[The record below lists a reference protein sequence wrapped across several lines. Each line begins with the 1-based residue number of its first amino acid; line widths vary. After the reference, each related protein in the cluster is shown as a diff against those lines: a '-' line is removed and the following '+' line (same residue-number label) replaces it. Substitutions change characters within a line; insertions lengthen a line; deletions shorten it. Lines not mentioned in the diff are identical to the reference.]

1 MPVNPYE
8 QEWPNTLQLNGS
20 DYFQLLLDR
29 HYRQHGL
36 RGNVSRFAVKVKGRQ
51 DVQQL
56 ECSVNNSMMLRW
68 LHSLRLERRL
78 PFQLP
83 QWKQVKQACPIPV
96 SIYEVSDEDHDV
108 PRYFFEMDIQPYIDP
123 PFRLDL
129 IYHRDIQTTFLFTWS
144 HILMDA
150 QGAEILLS
158 HLGNVIQSNQIQFLA
173 QKDEALP
180 VTTQAQHARKVR
192 DFMFNGQ
199 ETDISLLV
207 EKDGNRCANHYHLVR
222 FSEVE
227 TEQIAARG
235 QSLGLRLGRSP
246 LLLAATM
253 RSFHELLKRKG
264 AINHN
269 IYVPVP
275 QNQRKK
281 GVFGPVVSNQVSYL
295 FYRLLPNHLEDM
307 QTTVN
312 AIGQQMIDQMRAGI
326 PASFSI
332 MMDLL
337 RRFPL
342 WLYSHI
348 IKSPTKGTLASFF
361 FSDTGKTLDDF
372 KFFCGLPVKD
382 AIHYPPNSNHPGFT
396 VIFTG
401 FQKKLQVMIAYT
413 EATVTEE
420 DLSIFE
426 AALRKN
432 LFG

>member
-1 MPVNPYE
+1 MPVNPCG
-8 QEWPNTLQLNGS
+8 QEWPNKLQLNGS

-36 RGNVSRFAVKVKGRQ
+36 LGNVSRFAVKVKGRL
-51 DVQQL
+51 DVKQL
-56 ECSVNNSMMLRW
+56 ECSVNNSTMLRW
-68 LHSLRLERRL
+68 LYSLRLERRL
-78 PFQLP
+78 LFQLP
-83 QWKQVKQACPIPV
+83 QWKQVKEACPIPV
-96 SIYEVSDEDHDV
+96 SIYEVFHEDHSI
-108 PRYFFEMDIQPYIDP
+108 PRHFFEMDIQPYTDP

-129 IYHRDIQTTFLFTWS
+129 IYHQDIQTTFLFTWS
-144 HILMDA
+144 HVLMDA
-150 QGAEILLS
+150 QGAEILIC
-158 HLGNVIQSNQIQFLA
+158 HLGNAIRNSQVQFLA
-173 QKDEALP
+173 QKNEMLP
-180 VTTQAQHARKVR
+180 IMIQAQHAVKVR

-199 ETDISLLV
+199 ETDISLLT
-207 EKDGNRCANHYHLVR
+207 EKNENKHANRYYLVR

-235 QSLGLRLGRSP
+235 RCLGIRLGRSP

-253 RSFHELLKRKG
+253 RSFHKLLKRKG
-264 AINHN
+264 ATNHN

-281 GVFGPVVSNQVSYL
+281 GAFGPVVSNQVSYL
-295 FYRLLPNHLEDM
+295 FYRLFPCHLEDM
-307 QTTVN
+307 QRTVN
-312 AIGQQMIDQMRAGI
+312 SIGQQMIDQMRGGI

-332 MMDLL
+332 MMGLL
-337 RRFPL
+337 RRLPL

-372 KFFCGLPVKD
+372 TFFCGLPVND
-382 AIHYPPNSNHPGFT
+382 AVHYPPNSNHPGFT
-396 VIFTG
+396 IIFMG
-401 FQKKLQVMIAYT
+401 FQKKLQVIIAHT
-413 EATVTEE
+413 EATMNEE